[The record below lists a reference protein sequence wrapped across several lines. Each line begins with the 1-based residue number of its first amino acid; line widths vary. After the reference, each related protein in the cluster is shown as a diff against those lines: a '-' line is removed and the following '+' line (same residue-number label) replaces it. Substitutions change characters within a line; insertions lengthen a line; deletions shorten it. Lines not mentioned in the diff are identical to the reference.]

1 LSETSRS
8 IDWQRLPRYGAYR
21 ALAWGEYYLRFS
33 RLITNASN
41 AVLMY
46 HSVGEPGEH
55 GNVSPGR
62 LRRDLAFLTDAFD
75 VVDLPDVLS
84 SPTSGPKRVAV
95 TFDDGYES
103 FYTRALPIVRELDV
117 PVTVFV
123 PSGFIDGRNARF
135 SYRFVTSP
143 KTTENLN
150 DPEGRRPV
158 RQSPDI
164 MSDGQ
169 LAEAAA
175 DELVTIG
182 NHTRLHPN
190 LSAIESVDELER
202 EILGAKSDLEDRLR
216 ITVDRFCYPYGR
228 CDERTLGIVRRS
240 HDLAVTA
247 RSGLLDAEPDPYR
260 LPRIGAHIP
269 EPHLQWELTDVR
281 WELAARS
288 RDEPSSS

>member
-1 LSETSRS
+1 LSETSQP

-95 TFDDGYES
+95 TFDDGYED
-103 FYTRALPIVRELDV
+103 FCTRALPIVRELRV

-150 DPEGRRPV
+150 DPDSQRPT
-158 RQSPDI
+158 RQSASM
-164 MSDGQ
+164 MSDAQ

-190 LSAIESVDELER
+190 LSAIESADEIER
-202 EILGAKSDLEDRLR
+202 EIVGAKSDLEDRLG
-216 ITVDRFCYPYGR
+216 IDVDRFCYPYGR
-228 CDERTLGIVRRS
+228 YDERAVEIARRS

-247 RSGLLDAEPDPYR
+247 RSGLVDAESDPHR

-269 EPHLQWELTDVR
+269 EPYLRWELTDVR
-281 WELAARS
+281 WELAAGS
-288 RDEPSSS
+288 